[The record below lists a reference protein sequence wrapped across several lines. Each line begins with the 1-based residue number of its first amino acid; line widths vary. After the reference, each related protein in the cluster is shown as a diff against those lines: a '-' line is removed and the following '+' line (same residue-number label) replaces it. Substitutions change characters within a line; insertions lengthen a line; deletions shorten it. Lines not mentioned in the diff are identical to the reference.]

1 MPRIRRAKSRAQ
13 GSAKPMS
20 RLDERLR
27 RARILADDDDD
38 DEPKRQRSQAQTER
52 MLNDPRV
59 HKKIVENL
67 YEAYKTRVRL
77 CLCLLVRVCARVRV
91 FFYVFDRSW
100 SIVILINWCQ
110 KRGETSISLIWLK
123 TTGKDPARAFVLCI
137 AIKKTCTE
145 RQFAFVHTYHVILS
159 LVLNAMD
166 DDDERT
172 SAWNSSSSFFS
183 LFEKRPPLFCSGK
196 ISSPNSARTRSE
208 REHFWYNS
216 LYLS

>member
-59 HKKIVENL
+59 QKKIVENL

-77 CLCLLVRVCARVRV
+77 CLRLFVRLRARVSVCSFMSSIDR
-91 FFYVFDRSW
+91 DRS
-100 SIVILINWCQ
+100 
-110 KRGETSISLIWLK
+110 
-123 TTGKDPARAFVLCI
+123 
-137 AIKKTCTE
+137 
-145 RQFAFVHTYHVILS
+145 
-159 LVLNAMD
+159 
-166 DDDERT
+166 
-172 SAWNSSSSFFS
+172 
-183 LFEKRPPLFCSGK
+183 
-196 ISSPNSARTRSE
+196 
-208 REHFWYNS
+208 
-216 LYLS
+216 

>member
-1 MPRIRRAKSRAQ
+1 MDFYLPRPFDEISALSNFPTATSPWKNSSFETRASIAPLIQLKVINKEREMPRIRRAKSRAQ

-91 FFYVFDRSW
+91 FFYVFDRS
-100 SIVILINWCQ
+100 
-110 KRGETSISLIWLK
+110 
-123 TTGKDPARAFVLCI
+123 
-137 AIKKTCTE
+137 
-145 RQFAFVHTYHVILS
+145 
-159 LVLNAMD
+159 
-166 DDDERT
+166 
-172 SAWNSSSSFFS
+172 
-183 LFEKRPPLFCSGK
+183 
-196 ISSPNSARTRSE
+196 
-208 REHFWYNS
+208 
-216 LYLS
+216 